1 MTTITIEQAGKYDT
15 REVTI
20 QGWLYN
26 LRESGKLL
34 FPIFRDGTGVIQGV
48 VSLKENH
55 DPTNK
60 FIQAIRTRMQHDFVG
75 VGVWFP
81 PADMVA
87 QILNFGLPAP
97 IDVQITGADQEAN
110 FQFATNLMNQIRKI
124 PGTVDFR
131 IQEPNNAPELDIT
144 MDRTKASI
152 LGINAQS
159 VANTVLGAL
168 AG

>member
-1 MTTITIEQAGKYDT
+1 
-15 REVTI
+15 
-20 QGWLYN
+20 L
-26 LRESGKLL
+26 
-34 FPIFRDGTGVIQGV
+34 
-48 VSLKENH
+48 VSLNQNH

-60 FIQAIRTRMQHDFVG
+60 FIQAIRTRMQHDFLG
-75 VGVWFP
+75 IGVWFP

-97 IDVQITGADQEAN
+97 IDVQIVGADQEAN
-110 FQFATNLMNQIRKI
+110 FQFANNLMNQIRKI
-124 PGTVDFR
+124 PGAVDFR

-159 VANTVLGAL
+159 VANHGSGRAGRIATECPELLGRSGKRGEL
-168 AG
+168 SG